1 MFRKG
6 WLMMRKLIPVCALAI
21 LCAVPAAAGGT
32 GKPSGYGYGRGQACL
47 EAGRIRSWKAPD
59 DRTLIAEN
67 RDGQKFK
74 IKILGFCQ
82 DLDLVRQTIAFHT
95 YDGSL
100 LTCIRPGDHIFF
112 ADGTMSNRCFVKN
125 IALYTPEMEKADKAA
140 KAAKEK
146 GEEKEY

>member
-1 MFRKG
+1 
-6 WLMMRKLIPVCALAI
+6 MMRNLIPALVLAS
-21 LCAVPAAAGGT
+21 LCAVPAAAGDA
-32 GKPSGYGYGRGQACL
+32 GKSSGYGYGPGHACL

-74 IKILGFCQ
+74 IAILGFCQ
-82 DLDLVRQTIAFHT
+82 DLDLVRQTIGFHT
-95 YDGSL
+95 YDGSP

-112 ADGTMSNRCFVKN
+112 ADGTMSNRCFVKT

-146 GEEKEY
+146 QEY